1 MRKKL
6 KHRNIHGLCNS
17 LDCGKFRNV
26 FICFH
31 KSDVACR
38 CSAVFCKFFLADVL
52 FASDSL
58 YVFYDYLFKVHYIN
72 FDSFF
77 IVKLLLKLIVLL
89 YINFDS
95 IVFYQFEGIMSF
107 FSLTFLVFF
116 LIFVILYH
124 IAANLKNNALYI
136 QNVLLLLSGFIFY
149 AFADLR
155 FMPFLLYSIAITYLA
170 GRFCNTKFS
179 FIIFLIADLTPLLAL
194 KYCPLLF
201 NMHWIFPLG
210 ISFFTFQSISYIA
223 DRYTKKIA
231 VPSNLFDTALFIS
244 FFPVISSGPIQ
255 RAGNLVPQFQNVRKF
270 DYDNAT
276 DGMKLFAW
284 GMFKKICIADKIA
297 VYVNYVYA
305 NASDKFGLAV
315 LLATLLYS
323 FQIYCDF
330 SGYSDMAIGIA
341 KYLGF
346 DVGKNF
352 DHPYLSKSVGEF
364 WRRWH
369 ISLSSWLRD
378 YVYIP
383 LGGSRVKD
391 SRIYL
396 NLMITFLVSGLWHG
410 STWNFV
416 IWGLLHGFF
425 QCAGRV
431 AKPVFEKLKTPSF
444 VKVAFTFTLVT
455 FAWIFFRAENLKQAG
470 IVLSKI
476 SQVPKNVCD
485 FFAMKGQLGMKET
498 LRNLFALDDNNFGG
512 FFGMAKLIFV
522 LGSFIFIEFFTKNQD
537 GIVYLKKKNIVL
549 RWTAYIFITLILVL
563 GNSGVSSNFIYNQF

>member
-1 MRKKL
+1 M
-6 KHRNIHGLCNS
+6 
-17 LDCGKFRNV
+17 
-26 FICFH
+26 
-31 KSDVACR
+31 
-38 CSAVFCKFFLADVL
+38 L

-369 ISLSSWLRD
+369 ISLSSWLRY

>member
-1 MRKKL
+1 M
-6 KHRNIHGLCNS
+6 
-17 LDCGKFRNV
+17 
-26 FICFH
+26 
-31 KSDVACR
+31 
-38 CSAVFCKFFLADVL
+38 
-52 FASDSL
+52 
-58 YVFYDYLFKVHYIN
+58 
-72 FDSFF
+72 
-77 IVKLLLKLIVLL
+77 IVLC
-89 YINFDS
+89 YTKYDS
-95 IVFYQFEGIMSF
+95 IAFYQFEGIMSF
-107 FSLTFLVFF
+107 FSFTFMIFF
-116 LIFVILYH
+116 LIFAVLYH
-124 IAANLKNNALYI
+124 IAANLKNNALCI
-136 QNVLLLLSGFIFY
+136 QNVLMLLVGFIFY

-155 FMPFLLYSIAITYLA
+155 FVPFLLYSIVITYLA
-170 GRFCNTKFS
+170 GRFCRTKFS
-179 FIIFLIADLTPLLAL
+179 FVIFLIADLAPLFAL

-201 NMHWIFPLG
+201 NVHWIFPLG

-231 VPSNLFDTALFIS
+231 VPLNLFDTALFVS

-255 RAGNLVPQFQNVRKF
+255 RTGNLVPQFQNVRKF
-270 DYDNAT
+270 DYNDAT

-297 VYVNYVYA
+297 VYVNHVYG
-305 NASDKFGLAV
+305 NVSDKYGLAV
-315 LLATLLYS
+315 LLATVLYS

-383 LGGSRVKD
+383 LGGSRVKV
-391 SRIYL
+391 SRIYF
-396 NLMITFLVSGLWHG
+396 NLIITFLVSGLWHG

-425 QCAGRV
+425 QCAGRA
-431 AKPVFEKLKTPSF
+431 AKPVLEKLNIPSF
-444 VKVAFTFTLVT
+444 IKIAFTFTLVT
-455 FAWIFFRAENLKQAG
+455 FAWIFFRAENLEQAG
-470 IVLSKI
+470 IVLGKI
-476 SQVPKNVCD
+476 SQVPKNFCE
-485 FFAMKGQLGMKET
+485 FFTMKGQLGIKET

-512 FFGMAKLIFV
+512 FLGMAKLILV
-522 LGSFIFIEFFTKNQD
+522 LGSFILIEFFTKNQD
-537 GIVYLKKKNIVL
+537 GIVLVKSKSFLV
-549 RWTAYIFITLILVL
+549 RWILYILLVYILMIFIDF
-563 GNSGVSSNFIYNQF
+563 SSNTEFLYFAF

>member
-1 MRKKL
+1 
-6 KHRNIHGLCNS
+6 
-17 LDCGKFRNV
+17 
-26 FICFH
+26 
-31 KSDVACR
+31 
-38 CSAVFCKFFLADVL
+38 
-52 FASDSL
+52 
-58 YVFYDYLFKVHYIN
+58 
-72 FDSFF
+72 
-77 IVKLLLKLIVLL
+77 
-89 YINFDS
+89 
-95 IVFYQFEGIMSF
+95 MSF

-341 KYLGF
+341 KYLGY

-383 LGGSRVKD
+383 LGGSRVTLP
-391 SRIYL
+391 RIYL
-396 NLMITFLVSGLWHG
+396 NILITFLVSGIWHG

-416 IWGLLHGFF
+416 IWGLLHGIF
-425 QCAGRV
+425 QCIGR
-431 AKPVFEKLKTPSF
+431 ATKSFWEKIKVPSF
-444 VKVAFTFTLVT
+444 IRIFITFCLVT
-455 FAWIFFRAENLKQAG
+455 FAWIFLRAENLHEAG
-470 IVLSKI
+470 IVISKI
-476 SQVPKNVCD
+476 MQVPQD
-485 FFAMKGQLGMKET
+485 ISQFFVMKGELGMKEA
-498 LRNLFALDDNNFGG
+498 LRVLFALNDENFGG
-512 FFGMAKLIFV
+512 FSGMSKVIFLLVIFIICELITEKTEGIQLIRSKKAIVRWMLYLTLIF
-522 LGSFIFIEFFTKNQD
+522 FIYFFKP
-537 GIVYLKKKNIVL
+537 
-549 RWTAYIFITLILVL
+549 ITY
-563 GNSGVSSNFIYNQF
+563 STNFIYQNF